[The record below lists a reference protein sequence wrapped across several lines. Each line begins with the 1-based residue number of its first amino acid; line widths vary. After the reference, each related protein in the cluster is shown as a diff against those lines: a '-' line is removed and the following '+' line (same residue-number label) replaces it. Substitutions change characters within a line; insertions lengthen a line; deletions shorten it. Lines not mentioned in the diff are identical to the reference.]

1 VAFVVTA
8 SEMGMG
14 MGNEMQMGNEMGMGG
29 LRRRRERG
37 RELSESPLLYRLGAK
52 ARVGCFRN
60 FRWEGVWEQQRGRLG
75 GREIFRVLGG
85 KIFRAFILSFN
96 YLNNV
101 IKICS
106 NVEIGLI
113 VS

>member
-1 VAFVVTA
+1 
-8 SEMGMG
+8 
-14 MGNEMQMGNEMGMGG
+14 
-29 LRRRRERG
+29 
-37 RELSESPLLYRLGAK
+37 LGAW
-52 ARVGCFRN
+52 ARVGYFCN
-60 FRWEGVWEQQRGRLG
+60 FRWEGVWEGKWEQQRGRLG
-75 GREIFRVLGG
+75 RREIFRVLGGNLGG

-113 VS
+113 IS

>member
-1 VAFVVTA
+1 V
-8 SEMGMG
+8 
-14 MGNEMQMGNEMGMGG
+14 GG
-29 LRRRRERG
+29 
-37 RELSESPLLYRLGAK
+37 SLGGK
-52 ARVGCFRN
+52 VGAAA
-60 FRWEGVWEQQRGRLG
+60 WEI
-75 GREIFRVLGG
+75 GREIGQIFRDLGGNLGG

-101 IKICS
+101 IKIYN

>member
-1 VAFVVTA
+1 MRWGWVAFVVAA
-8 SEMGMG
+8 SEGW
-14 MGNEMQMGNEMGMGG
+14 
-29 LRRRRERG
+29 
-37 RELSESPLLYRLGAK
+37 ELSESPLLYRLGAK
-52 ARVGCFRN
+52 TRVGYFRN
-60 FRWEGVWEQQRGRLG
+60 FRWEWVWEQQRGRLG

-85 KIFRAFILSFN
+85 KFFRAFILSFN

-113 VS
+113 VC

>member
-1 VAFVVTA
+1 
-8 SEMGMG
+8 
-14 MGNEMQMGNEMGMGG
+14 
-29 LRRRRERG
+29 
-37 RELSESPLLYRLGAK
+37 LSESPLLYHLGAK
-52 ARVGCFRN
+52 ARVGYFCN
-60 FRWEGVWEQQRGRLG
+60 FRWEGVWEQQRGRLDGRLG

-85 KIFRAFILSFN
+85 KFFRAFILSFN

>member
-1 VAFVVTA
+1 
-8 SEMGMG
+8 
-14 MGNEMQMGNEMGMGG
+14 
-29 LRRRRERG
+29 
-37 RELSESPLLYRLGAK
+37 LSESPLLYHLGAR
-52 ARVGCFRN
+52 ARVGYFRN
-60 FRWEGVWEQQRGRLG
+60 FRWEGVWEGKWEQQCRRLG
-75 GREIFRVLGG
+75 GREIFRILGG
-85 KIFRAFILSFN
+85 KVFRAFILSFN